1 MSTGIIILAAGNSSR
16 LGQPKQLLTFRGK
29 GLLEIAVEAAIRT
42 SIRPI
47 IVVLGANAE
56 VILKNASYQEISY
69 IVNAHWQEG
78 MSSSIA
84 IGIKTIND
92 QYPEL
97 ENVIIAV
104 SDQAYMNREVLNAL
118 LSKKESSGKNIVAS
132 SYNETTG
139 SPALF
144 NKKYFAQLTSLKGD
158 KGAKQIFEQHP
169 EDIATINFEQGH
181 IDIDTITDYEN
192 LINHK

>member
-16 LGQPKQLLTFRGK
+16 LGQPKQLLTFKGK
-29 GLLEIAVEAAIRT
+29 CLLEIAAEAAINT

-47 IVVLGANAE
+47 IIVLGANAE
-56 VILKNASYQEISY
+56 IILKNTSYPEISY
-69 IVNAHWQEG
+69 IVNEQWQGG

-84 IGIKTIND
+84 LGITTIKD
-92 QYPEL
+92 RHPYL

-104 SDQAYMNREVLNAL
+104 SDQAYMNPEILEGL

-132 SYNETTG
+132 RYNETTG

-144 NKKYFAQLTSLKGD
+144 NKKYFAQLNSLKGD
-158 KGAKQIFEQHP
+158 KGAKQILEQYP
-169 EDIATINFEQGH
+169 DDIATVKFELGH

>member
-16 LGQPKQLLTFRGK
+16 MGQPKQLLTFRGK
-29 GLLEIAVEAAIRT
+29 GLLDIAVDAAIRT

-56 VILKNASYQEISY
+56 IIMKNTNYPEISY
-69 IVNAHWQEG
+69 IVNEHWKEG

-84 IGIKTIND
+84 LGITTIKD
-92 QYPEL
+92 WIPEL

-104 SDQAYMNREVLNAL
+104 SDQAYMNRGVLNAL

-158 KGAKQIFEQHP
+158 KGAKQILEQHP
-169 EDIATINFEQGH
+169 NDIATVDFELGQ

>member
-16 LGQPKQLLTFRGK
+16 LGQPKQLLTFKGK
-29 GLLEIAVEAAIRT
+29 GLLEIAAEAAITT

-47 IVVLGANAE
+47 IVVLGANAGI
-56 VILKNASYQEISY
+56 ILKSTSYPEISY
-69 IVNAHWQEG
+69 LVNEHWHEG

-84 IGIKTIND
+84 LGITTIKD
-92 QYPEL
+92 RYPDL

-104 SDQAYMNREVLNAL
+104 SDQAYMNPEILEGL

-132 SYNETTG
+132 RYNETTG

-144 NKKYFAQLTSLKGD
+144 NKKYFTQLNALKGD
-158 KGAKQIFEQHP
+158 KGAKQILEEHP
-169 EDIATINFEQGH
+169 EDIATVKFELGQ
-181 IDIDTITDYEN
+181 IDIDTKTDYEN